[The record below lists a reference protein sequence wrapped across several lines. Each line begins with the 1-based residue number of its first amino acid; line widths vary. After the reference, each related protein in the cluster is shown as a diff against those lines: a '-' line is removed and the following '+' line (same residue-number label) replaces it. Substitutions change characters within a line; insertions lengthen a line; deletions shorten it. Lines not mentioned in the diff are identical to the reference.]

1 MQVGTVDLN
10 KLRSISDKAVGLGKE
25 SIGVLLSNEKWQKEG
40 EAQQERAAAEMKA
53 LKAELRAE
61 KEDVKAK
68 TAEKREVLA
77 QRAKEAS

>member
-10 KLRSISDKAVGLGKE
+10 KLRSISDKVVGLGKE
-25 SIGVLLSNEKWQKEG
+25 SIGVLLNNDRLQKEG

-61 KEDVKAK
+61 TEDVKAK
-68 TAEKREVLA
+68 SAEKREVLA
-77 QRAKEAS
+77 QRAKD

>member
-10 KLRSISDKAVGLGKE
+10 KLRSISDKVVGLGKE
-25 SIGVLLSNEKWQKEG
+25 SIGVLLNNDRLQKEG
-40 EAQQERAAAEMKA
+40 EAQQERAASEMKA

-68 TAEKREVLA
+68 SAEKREVLA
-77 QRAKEAS
+77 QRAKD